1 VTRHRRRC
9 GGIERFT
16 GLAILAALSI
26 VAAVL
31 QAVQAIGHLSALG
44 LLAAAVDA
52 AFQGGRKWERRRPQL
67 RVWPRARAPR
77 KSCQKP
83 PAATVEARAATSPPA
98 GYGQD
103 KEPTDERS
111 AKRADRGSLL
121 ADPGSSVRPLSPF
134 RPATASSPAPLPFHD
149 KSPCCPGEFGPRA
162 FQQRCAATAVTR

>member
-16 GLAILAALSI
+16 GLAILAALSF

-31 QAVQAIGHLSALG
+31 QAAQAIGHLSALG
-44 LLAAAVDA
+44 LLAAPVAA

-83 PAATVEARAATSPPA
+83 PAATVEAHAATPPLA

-103 KEPTDERS
+103 KEPTDERP
-111 AKRADRGSLL
+111 AKREDRGWLL
-121 ADPGSSVRPLSPF
+121 ADPRSSVRPLSPF
-134 RPATASSPAPLPFHD
+134 RPATASSPAHCPFTT
-149 KSPCCPGEFGPRA
+149 SRPAVPVSSARA
-162 FQQRCAATAVTR
+162 LSSSIAPQRR